1 MRRHLRKY
9 TPKRDVITFGMVSE
23 YNPQQLHTHN
33 SAQLVTDQR
42 IEVLWAGPL
51 LFLNTEIAMPKG
63 SVFTDDE
70 KNNLFKD
77 KIIFY

>member
-1 MRRHLRKY
+1 MLRHLRKY
-9 TPKRDVITFGMVSE
+9 IPKRDVVTFGMVTE

-51 LFLNTEIAMPKG
+51 LFKFQI
-63 SVFTDDE
+63 
-70 KNNLFKD
+70 
-77 KIIFY
+77 